1 MLPPLVTQNSK
12 ESLQM
17 MNMMLAVL
25 SLGQRTV
32 CWLENQISTEWIVD
46 RALT

>member
-1 MLPPLVTQNSK
+1 MLPPLVTQSSK

-32 CWLENQISTEWIVD
+32 CWLENKISTEWIVD

>member
-1 MLPPLVTQNSK
+1 MIPPLVTQNSK

-17 MNMMLAVL
+17 MNTMLAVL
-25 SLGQRTV
+25 SLGQRAV
-32 CWLENQISTEWIVD
+32 RRLENQISTEWIVD